1 MGNDQGPVPG
11 LPARTPGLPSRGPG
25 LTARNQELPSRGS
38 PLPARNQE
46 LPSRGSALPARGPG
60 LPSRGSALP
69 TRTTRTRPPGRHRS
83 PHQLSLPSDAPALVL
98 AIPGG
103 PTPESTGLA
112 AGVIEVASQSAPGV
126 TVRAGFLEDT
136 GEESLSAVLAD
147 CPPLEGRPAAVVV
160 PLLICPHAEVDA
172 ALAATVSAAPVPV
185 LRGAPLGVHPL
196 LAGALHTRLAE
207 SGLARSDR
215 IGRISIV
222 TTAAEGILVA
232 AIGEDAVSVAGTVA
246 VLLAARLAVPVAA
259 GSLSDPD
266 TIRDAAK
273 RLLDAGVGGLALSP
287 CVVGPELGGLDL
299 AGVAG
304 MAGMRTAQPLGAQ
317 TAVGQ
322 LAAVRYGA
330 ALQDPQLA
338 GMSG

>member
-1 MGNDQGPVPG
+1 MGIDQGPAPD

-25 LTARNQELPSRGS
+25 LPARNPGLPTRAPG
-38 PLPARNQE
+38 LPARN
-46 LPSRGSALPARGPG
+46 PG
-60 LPSRGSALP
+60 LPTRGSGLP

-98 AIPGG
+98 AIPGA
-103 PTPESTGLA
+103 PTPESGEVA
-112 AGVIEVASQSAPGV
+112 AGVIDVASQSCPGV
-126 TVRAGFLEDT
+126 AVRAGFLEDT
-136 GEESLSAVLAD
+136 GEESLDAVLAD
-147 CPPLEGRPAAVVV
+147 CPLLEGRPAAVVV
-160 PLLICPHAEVDA
+160 PLLICPHPDVDSAVA
-172 ALAATVSAAPVPV
+172 AAVAAAPVPV

-259 GSLSDPD
+259 GSLGDPD
-266 TIRDAAK
+266 TIHGAAK
-273 RLLDAGVGGLALSP
+273 RLLDAGVSGLALSP
-287 CVVGPELGGLDL
+287 CVIGPEMGDLDL
-299 AGVAG
+299 AGLAG
-304 MAGMRTAQPLGAQ
+304 TAGMRAAQPLGAQ
-317 TAVGQ
+317 TAIGQ